1 MANDPATRRLR
12 IQWKTMFLIVMRWT
26 RYALVLPAETT
37 EHYHLRYGLVTARA
51 VCVSTCSIQAE
62 PRAIP
67 RISNLRRSADIES
80 VNLCGLKIRVGS
92 LLSCNTIT
100 VELFRSL

>member
-1 MANDPATRRLR
+1 MNQRIAKTVFLLTSDLRSDDSVFVSLRNDRTLPSALR
-12 IQWKTMFLIVMRWT
+12 ISDRRTIS
-26 RYALVLPAETT
+26 
-37 EHYHLRYGLVTARA
+37 A
-51 VCVSTCSIQAE
+51 VAT
-62 PRAIP
+62 
-67 RISNLRRSADIES
+67 DIEP